1 MTGQPR
7 VEKPPRVNEALRTV
21 QAQGSLGQG
30 APRILGVFGRW
41 RLLAYGYTFSAL
53 YAAFFLYVYWYG
65 FWLVNE
71 NGAIICHDFTYFW
84 VAGWQALH
92 GGAAPFHDLPAFKA
106 VQDSS
111 AGLGHSPYSLLSYP
125 PTFTLILVP
134 VAMLPYVAA
143 FLSWD
148 SATLAGSVAVI
159 YLIVRRQPAI
169 SLMLASPFA
178 AWNVLIGQNGFL
190 TASLLGGSL
199 LFLERRPMLAG
210 VFIGCLTY
218 KPQFGILF
226 PVALIAARQW
236 RACVGAALTAIF
248 LAAASVAAFGVD
260 AWVAFPRAL
269 FAQGSEAVFSSP
281 EWGFLFQTVYGLI
294 RVLHGGATLALLA
307 QGAVA
312 IGVGVAVWLVWRC
325 PVRYV
330 LKAATLSAGALIA
343 TPYALAYDLAAI
355 AIPIAFLAS
364 DQIRCGLLRGEQ
376 TTIIALF
383 VASLAVIPTTGKAP
397 VGAVI
402 LVTLLCLILRLA
414 LRQREEPATLRSAP
428 FTVPPSWLGW
438 FKG

>member
-7 VEKPPRVNEALRTV
+7 LEKPPRVNEALRTV

-84 VAGWQALH
+84 VAGCQALH
-92 GGAAPFHDLPAFKA
+92 GGAAPLHDLPAFKA

-178 AWNVLIGQNGFL
+178 AWNFLIGQNGFL

-269 FAQGSEAVFSSP
+269 SRRAAKRCSPVPNGDFSS
-281 EWGFLFQTVYGLI
+281 
-294 RVLHGGATLALLA
+294 
-307 QGAVA
+307 
-312 IGVGVAVWLVWRC
+312 
-325 PVRYV
+325 
-330 LKAATLSAGALIA
+330 K
-343 TPYALAYDLAAI
+343 
-355 AIPIAFLAS
+355 
-364 DQIRCGLLRGEQ
+364 
-376 TTIIALF
+376 
-383 VASLAVIPTTGKAP
+383 
-397 VGAVI
+397 
-402 LVTLLCLILRLA
+402 
-414 LRQREEPATLRSAP
+414 P
-428 FTVPPSWLGW
+428 FTG
-438 FKG
+438 